1 MRPAAALNALP
12 DFGFAGAFLLTWL
25 APRTLGDQAVTRL
38 MLVMLLEF
46 IIIHSSVF
54 MGNVILSPAAK
65 VPRSVGILVLGL
77 FYSIFA
83 GAFSLAFRTWW
94 PFGTFW
100 LQTGNRM
107 LSVVTGQPDSN
118 ARALLKKS
126 WVVSI
131 MLYLGCCFVTVVPP
145 VPALGITPAVVAS
158 LHLPG
163 EGLWITEPQRVIA
176 FGFLYFALTGWSELF
191 DHRWLKLDQPVPT

>member
-12 DFGFAGAFLLTWL
+12 DFGFAGVFLLTWL

-54 MGNVILSPAAK
+54 MGNVLLSPAAK

-83 GAFSLAFRTWW
+83 GAFSLAFKTWW

-118 ARALLKKS
+118 AQALLKKS

-131 MLYLGCCFVTVVPP
+131 MLYLGCCFVTVIPP
-145 VPALGITPAVVAS
+145 VPPLGITPAVVAS

>member
-1 MRPAAALNALP
+1 MLNALP
-12 DFGFAGAFLLTWL
+12 DFFFAGAFLLTWF
-25 APRTLGDQAVTRL
+25 APRALADQAVTRL

-46 IIIHSSVF
+46 IIIHSAVF
-54 MGNVILSPAAK
+54 MGNVMLSPAAK
-65 VPRSVGILVLGL
+65 VPRSVGIFVLGF

-83 GAFSLAFRTWW
+83 GAFSLGFRTWW
-94 PFGTFW
+94 PLGAFW
-100 LQTGNRM
+100 LQTGNR
-107 LSVVTGQPDSN
+107 LLGVVTGQPDGD
-118 ARALLKKS
+118 AKDFLKRG

-131 MLYLGCCFVTVVPP
+131 LLYLGCCFVTVLLP

-163 EGLWITEPQRVIA
+163 EGLWIGEPYRVIA

-191 DHRWLKLDQPVPT
+191 DHRWLKIDQPIRT